1 MDDSYT
7 DPDGK
12 REKQRRFSISE
23 VMGKIYKDIP
33 QPTTVGHVK
42 SLGEYIKFT
51 NEGKPTRAEQLRR
64 DRKLYEASGY
74 SVEPEVDP
82 IQSTHGEVVGSVD
95 DMPDSKSRKKGLEV
109 SFINGQIV
117 LDRSTL
123 NRQVDRLDMNDSD
136 DENLLGDLVEHNA
149 RQRKHKIVVWSVEE
163 TRQFYDCL
171 RRFGTDFFMMNK
183 VITNR
188 TRRDLKN
195 KYKTEEKRN
204 PKLVSLIL
212 AVHLKEKVKVP
223 EVEATQDK
231 LPDDLQPKEP
241 VTELRKES
249 KEPEK
254 ESELIPITEDKE
266 DEDDDDGDIVGA
278 LSESSEESSNNDII
292 LDDLISIVFIQTE
305 EKRLHKNTMN
315 ATRMTKGAHVR
326 RNPFIDKK

>member
-1 MDDSYT
+1 M
-7 DPDGK
+7 
-12 REKQRRFSISE
+12 
-23 VMGKIYKDIP
+23 
-33 QPTTVGHVK
+33 
-42 SLGEYIKFT
+42 
-51 NEGKPTRAEQLRR
+51 
-64 DRKLYEASGY
+64 
-74 SVEPEVDP
+74 
-82 IQSTHGEVVGSVD
+82 
-95 DMPDSKSRKKGLEV
+95 
-109 SFINGQIV
+109 
-117 LDRSTL
+117 
-123 NRQVDRLDMNDSD
+123 
-136 DENLLGDLVEHNA
+136 
-149 RQRKHKIVVWSVEE
+149 
-163 TRQFYDCL
+163 
-171 RRFGTDFFMMNK
+171 
-183 VITNR
+183 
-188 TRRDLKN
+188 KN

-241 VTELRKES
+241 ATELRKES

-305 EKRLHKNTMN
+305 ERRLHKNTMN